1 MEKVDLNMAFAKHWD
16 RQNPSA
22 FVQACDESRRLRDD
36 EERRKENL
44 RRIEA
49 KTVGSKTV
57 GSKTVEADEAPMIPK
72 GQVEGLRGFKGF

>member
-1 MEKVDLNMAFAKHWD
+1 MEKVDSNMAFAKHWD
-16 RQNPSA
+16 RKNPSA

-49 KTVGSKTV
+49 KTIEAKTIEA
-57 GSKTVEADEAPMIPK
+57 KTIEAKTPMVPK
-72 GQVEGLRGFKGF
+72 GRGSFKGL